1 MYFSN
6 YASSLALSH
15 SDLYMNLLSFSPKL
29 LVCKWKEEKKKRVME
44 NFHFRLHLFINF
56 LFNSI
61 CLVGLITV
69 SHDFFLHDWK
79 LKLSHKASD

>member
-29 LVCKWKEEKKKRVME
+29 LVCKWKEEKKKK
-44 NFHFRLHLFINF
+44 
-56 LFNSI
+56 SD
-61 CLVGLITV
+61 G
-69 SHDFFLHDWK
+69 
-79 LKLSHKASD
+79 KLSFQTTFVH